1 MPYSERV
8 GCILCTRYN
17 EAHLGHPTSILFFQL
32 LKDLL
37 IFLLTMPISY
47 NIRKE
52 QEGKNK
58 DLEVYED
65 EKQNELSFL

>member
-1 MPYSERV
+1 
-8 GCILCTRYN
+8 
-17 EAHLGHPTSILFFQL
+17 
-32 LKDLL
+32 
-37 IFLLTMPISY
+37 MPISY